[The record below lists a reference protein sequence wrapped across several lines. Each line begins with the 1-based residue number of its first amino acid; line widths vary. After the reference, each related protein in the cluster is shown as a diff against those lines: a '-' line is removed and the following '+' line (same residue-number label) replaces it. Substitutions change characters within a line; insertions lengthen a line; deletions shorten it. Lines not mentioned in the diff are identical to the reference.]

1 MKKDISIGKT
11 LANSFQFLITNFD
24 KRLKEGLPAVIF
36 ITIAFNI
43 LNYLI
48 SNEIATNFTILF
60 FFIFTMI
67 ISSAIGVCVHE
78 EILNKSKIVFFK
90 EFLSPRS
97 IKYFFNFLALTIV
110 ALSPLL
116 IHFVLKNILIIKSDH
131 ASGFLILWIFTTILS
146 LKLIFIL
153 PKLTLGINYK
163 YDFKELNSI
172 GSKLFLLLTIVTII
186 FLVPSMIY
194 LTLQLSFMTS
204 YKELYQIIKPLFD
217 LGSFYISY
225 LNYITIFAVISYAF
239 KDYFSK

>member
-36 ITIAFNI
+36 ITIAFNA

-48 SNEIATNFTILF
+48 SNEVATNFTIFF

-67 ISSAIGVCVHE
+67 VSSAIGVCVHE
-78 EILNKSKIVFFK
+78 EILNKSKIFFLK
-90 EFLSPRS
+90 EFLSVRS
-97 IKYFFNFLALTIV
+97 IKYFINFLVLTLI

-116 IHFVLKNILIIKSDH
+116 IHFVTKNILTIQTVH
-131 ASGFLILWIFTTILS
+131 ASGLLILWIFTTILS
-146 LKLIFIL
+146 LKFIFIL
-153 PKLTLGINYK
+153 PKLTLGMNYK

-204 YKELYQIIKPLFD
+204 YKDIYQMIKPLFD
-217 LGSFYISY
+217 VGSFYISY

>member
-1 MKKDISIGKT
+1 MKNDISIGKT

-36 ITIAFNI
+36 ITIAFNT

-48 SNEIATNFTILF
+48 SNEVATNFTIFF

-67 ISSAIGVCVHE
+67 VSSAIGVCVHE
-78 EILNKSKIVFFK
+78 EILNKSKIVFLK
-90 EFLSPRS
+90 EFLSVRS
-97 IKYFFNFLALTIV
+97 IKYFINFLVLTLI

-116 IHFVLKNILIIKSDH
+116 IHFVIKNILTIQSEH
-131 ASGFLILWIFTTILS
+131 ASGLLILWIFTTILS
-146 LKLIFIL
+146 LKFIFIL
-153 PKLTLGINYK
+153 PKLTLGMKYK

-172 GSKLFLLLTIVTII
+172 GSKLFLLFTIVTVI

-204 YKELYQIIKPLFD
+204 YKDIYQMIKPLFD
-217 LGSFYISY
+217 VGSFYISY